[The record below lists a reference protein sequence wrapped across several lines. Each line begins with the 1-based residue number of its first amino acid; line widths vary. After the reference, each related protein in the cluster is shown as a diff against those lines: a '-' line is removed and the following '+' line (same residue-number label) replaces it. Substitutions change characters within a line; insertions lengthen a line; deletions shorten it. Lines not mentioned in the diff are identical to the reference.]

1 MKKNLLSGM
10 MTMLL
15 VFFMHAAF
23 AQGVTTSALSGRV
36 SDSKGETLPGA
47 TVVAVHTP
55 SGTVYGTITGTD
67 GRYFISSMRIGGPY
81 TVTVSFVGYEESQY
95 KDLFLALGTA
105 TNLNAVL
112 SETAMELGEVV
123 VTGKKDA
130 VFSSDRTGA
139 ATTIPNEAIR
149 TLPSLSRSINDFTR
163 LTPQASGRSFVGQ
176 DSRLNN
182 ITIDG
187 SIFNNS
193 FGLADQPGGRT
204 GKAPIALDAIEE
216 IQVNIAP
223 YDVRQAGFVGAGI
236 NAVTKSGTNEFK
248 GSAYFTNRNEK
259 LVGSKAY
266 GKEVTTADFN
276 VNQFG
281 ANLGGAIIKNKL
293 FFFASAEFDR
303 DARPATPFVANNGG
317 EPVGGNITRV
327 LRSDLDNLRTY
338 MKEKFNYETGPYEGY
353 NSEAFGD
360 NLIAK
365 LDYNISKN
373 HKASLRY
380 NYFNSQTDVL
390 ASNSSSLG
398 FGNRRSNTQAL
409 NYQNT
414 NYIQKEKIHSIIGEV
429 NSVFGKLTNNLI
441 LGYTYQNEDRG
452 SRGDFF
458 PLVEIQEASNTY
470 ISLGFEP
477 FTPNNKLKYSTL
489 QLQNNV
495 TYFAGKHVF
504 TGGINVERF
513 SFENVFFPGSQS
525 VYVYNSLANFY
536 ADANDYLAN
545 PNRGVGDPN
554 FEGPVSLRR
563 FQLRYSALPGG
574 AEPVQPT
581 KVTYAG
587 AYVQDEFSP
596 IEGLNITAGVRVD
609 VPFFAE
615 TGYDNQ
621 TVAGQKFI
629 DRDKNRNYKINTA
642 KLPDPKPLFSPRL
655 GFNYEVLKDRK
666 LQVRGGTGLF
676 TGRPAFVWISNQIG
690 NNGVLTGFIQADNT
704 KKYFFSPDPK
714 RWIPANATL
723 PSSYEL
729 AITDPNFK
737 FPQIWRSNI
746 AVDGKLPFDVI
757 GTVEFIYTK
766 EINGIG
772 YFNANLPDSTANFDG
787 PDKRPRYLAT
797 RINNNVVNAI
807 TLDNKG
813 NGSSNMVALSL
824 ERPFSNGFFAK
835 ASYSKG
841 VSKNTVNPGSIAA
854 GSYNNNAIV
863 FDPNNAPVA
872 FSDYDQPSR
881 FFMAASYRKEYAG
894 FGATQV
900 GIFVEGRDQG
910 RFSYIYS
917 TDMNGDGN
925 VNDLLYI
932 PKDRSEMNFQTH
944 KPSVSGLTATA
955 DYTAEQQAE
964 AFEQYILQDKY
975 LSSMRGK
982 YAERNGALIPF
993 IWQVDLNIT
1002 QEFFVNVN
1010 GKRNTI
1016 QISANLFNFG
1026 NLLNDKW
1033 GVGYVVNSTRPVR
1046 YNGRTADNKPIY
1058 RMNVLGVKKVNDTT
1072 NEIIPI
1078 TETFSRRSS
1087 LSDVWQGQIGI
1098 KYIFN

>member
-1 MKKNLLSGM
+1 M

-15 VFFMHAAF
+15 VFLMQAVI

-36 SDSKGETLPGA
+36 SDTKGETLPGA

-55 SGTVYGTITGTD
+55 SGTVYGTITGAD
-67 GRYFISSMRIGGPY
+67 GRYFIPSMRIGGPY
-81 TVTVSFVGYEESQY
+81 TVTVSFVGYKESQY
-95 KDLFLALGTA
+95 KDIFLALGTA
-105 TNLNAVL
+105 TNLHAIL

-123 VTGKKDA
+123 VSGKKDA

-216 IQVNIAP
+216 IQVSIAP

-248 GSAYFTNRNEK
+248 GSAYFNNRNEK
-259 LVGSKAY
+259 LAGSKAN
-266 GKEVTTADFN
+266 GVEVTKTDFS

-281 ANLGGAIIKNKL
+281 ANLGGPIIKNKL

-303 DARPATPFVANNGG
+303 DARPATPFRANNGG
-317 EPVGGNITRV
+317 ETVGGNITRV
-327 LRSDLDNLRTY
+327 LRSDLDNLRTFL
-338 MKEKFNYETGPYEGY
+338 KEKFNYETGPYEGY

-398 FGNRRSNTQAL
+398 FGNRRSSTQAL

-414 NYIQKEKIHSIIGEV
+414 NYIQKEKIHSIIGEF

-441 LGYTYQNEDRG
+441 IGYTYQNEDRG
-452 SRGDFF
+452 SRGEFF
-458 PLVEIQEASNTY
+458 PLVEIQEAASTY
-470 ISLGFEP
+470 ISFGFEP
-477 FTPNNKLKYSTL
+477 FTPNNKLKYSTF
-489 QLQNNV
+489 QLQDNV
-495 TYFAGKHVF
+495 TYFAGKHVL
-504 TGGINVERF
+504 TGGVNLERF

-525 VYVYNSLANFY
+525 VYVYNSLADWY
-536 ADANDYLAN
+536 TDANAAIAN

-554 FEGPVSLRR
+554 FEGPVTLRR

-615 TGYDNQ
+615 TGYFNETVSNQ
-621 TVAGQKFI
+621 TFI
-629 DRDKNRNYKINTA
+629 DRDKNRNYKLNTA

-655 GFNYEVLKDRK
+655 GFNYEILKDRG

-690 NNGVLTGFIQADNT
+690 NNGVLTGFTQVDNT

-714 RWIPANATL
+714 RWIPSNPAL
-723 PSSYEL
+723 PASYEL

-746 AVDGKLPFDVI
+746 AVDGKLPFDLI
-757 GTVEFIYTK
+757 GTAEFIYTK

-772 YFNANLPDSTANFDG
+772 YFNANLPDSTMAFDG
-787 PDKRPRYLAT
+787 PDNRPRYLAT
-797 RINNNVVNAI
+797 RIRSNVVNAI
-807 TLDNKG
+807 VLDNQGK
-813 NGSSNMVALSL
+813 GSSNMIALSL

-835 ASYSKG
+835 ASYAKG

-854 GSYNNNAIV
+854 GSYNNNAIWQ
-863 FDPNNAPVA
+863 DPNNAPVA
-872 FSDYDQPSR
+872 FSDYDQPNR
-881 FFMAASYRKEYAG
+881 FFVAASYRKEYAG
-894 FGATQV
+894 FGATQI
-900 GIFVEGRDQG
+900 GIFFEGRDQG

-917 TDMNGDGN
+917 TDMNSDGN
-925 VNDLLYI
+925 LNDLLYV
-932 PKDRSEMNFQTH
+932 PKDVSEMNFQTY
-944 KPSVSGLTATA
+944 KPAVGGLTSTV
-955 DYTAEQQAE
+955 DYTKEQQE
-964 AFEQYILQDKY
+964 ADFEAYIKQDKY
-975 LSSMRGK
+975 LSSIRGK
-982 YAERNGALIPF
+982 YTERNGAVFPWVF
-993 IWQVDLNIT
+993 RADLNIT

-1016 QISANLFNFG
+1016 QLSANIFNFG
-1026 NLLNDKW
+1026 NLINDKW
-1033 GVGYVVNSTRPVR
+1033 GVGYVVNNNRPVR
-1046 YNGRTADNKPIY
+1046 YQSRTADNKPVY
-1058 RMNVLGVKKVNDTT
+1058 RMNVMSVTRKSPTEVTFT
-1072 NEIIPI
+1072 PI
-1078 TETFSRRSS
+1078 TETFSRSANI
-1087 LSDVWQGQIGI
+1087 SDVWQGQIGI